1 MTEAELKALTRALIA
16 ECTPD
21 TLTTLE
27 KALKAAQADPLA
39 LSGVATVVTVAREVS
54 EDRAAQAQK
63 APAQKPG
70 SLGEALAL
78 DAQQG
83 RR

>member
-1 MTEAELKALTRALIA
+1 MTEAELKALTRALID

-21 TLTTLE
+21 TLTALE
-27 KALKAAQADPLA
+27 KALKAGQADPATLN
-39 LSGVATVVTVAREVS
+39 GVSTVVTVAREVS
-54 EDRAAQAQK
+54 EDRAAQAQET
-63 APAQKPG
+63 PAQTPG